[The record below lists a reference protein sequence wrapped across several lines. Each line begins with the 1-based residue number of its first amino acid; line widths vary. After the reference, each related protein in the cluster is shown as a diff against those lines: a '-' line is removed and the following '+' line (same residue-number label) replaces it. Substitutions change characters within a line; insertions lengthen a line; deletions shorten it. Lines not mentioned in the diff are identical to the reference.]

1 MGDVVN
7 LVSVDVQRLVESTM
21 YLNGLWMTSIWMTA
35 CFVYLWQV
43 CRSSETP
50 GRGYQ
55 WHMGG
60 ERGILPN
67 TIQWH

>member
-21 YLNGLWMTSIWMTA
+21 YLNGLWMTIIWMTA

-43 CRSSETP
+43 CRSSETL

-55 WHMGG
+55 WHIGG